1 MMMTSREMWGEGGS
15 RRGGGG
21 GGDGVEQSSLLAP

>member
-1 MMMTSREMWGEGGS
+1 MYGS

-21 GGDGVEQSSLLAP
+21 GVVNDSYTERLKLSMAYNR